1 MKRSVHSCADQTKQE
16 VVECC
21 NDLTDCIVAHK
32 AYLVDTIE
40 EYKKEKLKSPDIQR
54 GQLETALAS
63 VQRSVQF
70 TEKAVENGSEVDIL
84 NTRKQIFSQLQ
95 DLKLSEWQLEPC
107 VNESLSFTGNG
118 HLKEDISTF
127 GFVSDLVTD
136 AAMST
141 VTMENG
147 PEGVI
152 YSSLCE
158 QPVKFSIIA
167 KESNG
172 RRRKEGGDIFK
183 AFVNTADPLCSHV
196 KQLPVKDCGNSTY
209 SFCHTPMETGF
220 FELSV
225 QLKGSH
231 IQESPF
237 QWCVGNPNSSS
248 ELILSAKKLTAKYN
262 YIGFVDYGDY
272 CVDDDDGDYVD
283 EDGDG
288 NDNDGDGE
296 DDDGD
301 YGEDGEDDDD
311 DDYVGE
317 DDDGND
323 DDDDGEN
330 CDDED
335 GDDDGGDDGDDDDD
349 DDDDEYDDDDGEYD
363 DD

>member
-1 MKRSVHSCADQTKQE
+1 MLKALADTKEKADVLEKAVKGVLEMKRSVHSCADQTKQE

-237 QWCVGNPNSSS
+237 Q
-248 ELILSAKKLTAKYN
+248 
-262 YIGFVDYGDY
+262 
-272 CVDDDDGDYVD
+272 
-283 EDGDG
+283 
-288 NDNDGDGE
+288 
-296 DDDGD
+296 
-301 YGEDGEDDDD
+301 
-311 DDYVGE
+311 
-317 DDDGND
+317 
-323 DDDDGEN
+323 
-330 CDDED
+330 
-335 GDDDGGDDGDDDDD
+335 
-349 DDDDEYDDDDGEYD
+349 
-363 DD
+363 